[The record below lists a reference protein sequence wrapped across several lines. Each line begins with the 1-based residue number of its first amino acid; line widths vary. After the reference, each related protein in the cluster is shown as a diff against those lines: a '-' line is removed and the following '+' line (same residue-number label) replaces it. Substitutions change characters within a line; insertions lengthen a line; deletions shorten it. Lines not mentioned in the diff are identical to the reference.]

1 MNGARILPLGQLVIK
16 NKNDSQIV
24 AIIPLRVTLEIIK
37 VSFLRGFSY
46 AQLFDNGQA

>member
-1 MNGARILPLGQLVIK
+1 MNLNQKRKTGTEEPL
-16 NKNDSQIV
+16 

>member
-1 MNGARILPLGQLVIK
+1 MQL
-16 NKNDSQIV
+16 